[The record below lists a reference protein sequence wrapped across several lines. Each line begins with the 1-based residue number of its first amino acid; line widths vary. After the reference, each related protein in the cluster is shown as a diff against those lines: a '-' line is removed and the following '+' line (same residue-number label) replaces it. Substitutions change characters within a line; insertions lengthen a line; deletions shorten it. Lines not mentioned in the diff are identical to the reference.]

1 MLAGNITT
9 GPAGRLVS
17 IPTST
22 TPLDGMY
29 YLPEKPV
36 RGAVQLLHGNAM
48 NFYVGHSRWLVP
60 ALLGA
65 GFACLAYNRRGH
77 DTLSTRNSREPEGN
91 AFQTAAQAR
100 EDNELAGDWLRAQG
114 FGAPTVIGHSNGGML
129 SVAHVAE
136 HPDTPALVLLSAHR
150 GGTDL
155 VRIASRNGLLA
166 RDRLDHFTALAH
178 ELVASGRGDELM
190 LLPGWW
196 NVLSAASFVDLLT
209 ETPDILELAPR
220 ISCPVLYLR
229 GDAEPAVLYP
239 AEDFAQRSSGPCEV
253 EIVEGCDHFYNGVED
268 TVSARIVQWLSA
280 TLGA

>member
-77 DTLSTRNSREPEGN
+77 DT
-91 AFQTAAQAR
+91 
-100 EDNELAGDWLRAQG
+100 AG
-114 FGAPTVIGHSNGGML
+114 
-129 SVAHVAE
+129 
-136 HPDTPALVLLSAHR
+136 
-150 GGTDL
+150 
-155 VRIASRNGLLA
+155 
-166 RDRLDHFTALAH
+166 
-178 ELVASGRGDELM
+178 
-190 LLPGWW
+190 
-196 NVLSAASFVDLLT
+196 
-209 ETPDILELAPR
+209 
-220 ISCPVLYLR
+220 
-229 GDAEPAVLYP
+229 
-239 AEDFAQRSSGPCEV
+239 
-253 EIVEGCDHFYNGVED
+253 
-268 TVSARIVQWLSA
+268 
-280 TLGA
+280 